1 MAEEVLSMPVD
12 FDTRNID
19 SLSGGAYNV
28 AENTTNLKTEAT
40 GMSEKY
46 VVDQFTFPNDL
57 FGNTGAYGDSWMM
70 ININMLTTSKYANET
85 AMADIGEGERR
96 KRNTEADARN
106 NTVGGATT
114 NIGTSAAAAA
124 AVSQSGN
131 ILGGLVQTIGGILN
145 RKSPQGKQA
154 IASGV
159 TQAGTGVAKAGFA
172 GALAG
177 VSSGVVYN
185 VAGTATRETKRI
197 KSAIQLPM
205 PNSFNTSYGAR
216 WGEDSTNMFD
226 LMARGVS
233 ENFDKAGEVAAM
245 LLLGAQNIVQAQGMS
260 AATGIAVNPKK
271 EMYFESMGFRNFS
284 LLYKFYPR
292 TPAEAKNLQNIL
304 YLLKFHMH
312 PEYKSDQRYTFVY
325 PSEFDITFYHKGNEN
340 LWVNKIATCVLT
352 DMSVEYAPDA
362 QWVQHDG
369 GIHNAINLQL
379 TFKELSVLTKETIK
393 EGF

>member
-12 FDTRNID
+12 QLPPQAGTPA
-19 SLSGGAYNV
+19 GAN
-28 AENTTNLKTEAT
+28 ENTTNLKTEAT

-106 NTVGGATT
+106 NTVGGAVANVTG
-114 NIGTSAAAAA
+114 NA
-124 AVSQSGN
+124 AVGGVAAQSGN
-131 ILGGLVQTIGGILN
+131 IIGGLVQAVIGKKTGN
-145 RKSPQGKQA
+145 KQMTA
-154 IASGV
+154 AGL
-159 TQAGTGVAKAGFA
+159 TQAGTGVAKGAGTGLVA
-172 GALAG
+172 GI
-177 VSSGVVYN
+177 SSGVVYN
-185 VAGTATRETKRI
+185 FAGTAKRETKRI

-216 WGEDSTNMFD
+216 WGEDSTNMYD
-226 LMARGVS
+226 LLARGVS
-233 ENFDKAGEVAAM
+233 ENFSKAGEVAAM
-245 LLLGAQNIVQAQGMS
+245 LLLGAQNIIQAQGMS

-271 EMYFESMGFRNFS
+271 EMYFESMGFRTFS
-284 LLYKFYPR
+284 LNYKLYPK

-312 PEYKSDQRYTFVY
+312 PEYKSEQRYTFVY

-340 LWVNKIATCVLT
+340 LWVNKIATSVLT
-352 DMSVEYAPDA
+352 DMSIEYAPDA
-362 QWVQHDG
+362 QWSQHAG
-369 GIHNAINLQL
+369 GIPNAINLQL